1 MSLITSSKNAAVRLT
16 ASSGALLLGGL
27 LVLAS
32 CSQSSEKQAGEAV
45 QNQTTTKTSQPGQA
59 GQNGASAGS
68 GKATDNQFEAELSR
82 MDPALAKA
90 IRQGATM
97 EEIAALKDPVATTP
111 EKALEALKTG
121 NARFFSGQAK
131 HPGGAANERRAQI
144 LSQSPF
150 AVVLGCSDSR
160 VPIELVYDQGLGDM
174 FVIRIAGNAVD
185 PGTAGSIEYGVKHL
199 KSHIV
204 VVMGHEGCG
213 AVKAAMLPAADK
225 EQEPANVRYLLN
237 LVEPSLTN
245 MPNIRDPKAKK
256 REAVVANVLYQKE
269 QLKKNP
275 VVAEAIRTGKIIVVG
290 AYYDISSGAVDFYED
305 GHDKSTASVN

>member
-1 MSLITSSKNAAVRLT
+1 MSIITSSKNAPVRLT
-16 ASSGALLLGGL
+16 ASSGTLLLGGL
-27 LVLAS
+27 LALAS
-32 CSQSSEKQAGEAV
+32 CSQSSENRAGEAA
-45 QNQTTTKTSQPGQA
+45 QNQSTTEASQPGQ
-59 GQNGASAGS
+59 NGAAAGS
-68 GKATDNQFEAELSR
+68 GKGTDSQFEAELSR
-82 MDPALAKA
+82 MDPALAQA

-97 EEIAALKDPVATTP
+97 EEIAALRDPVATTP
-111 EKALEALKTG
+111 EQALEALKSG

-131 HPGGAANERRAQI
+131 RPGLSANERRAQI
-144 LSQSPF
+144 LAQSPF

-185 PGTAGSIEYGVKHL
+185 LGTAGSVEYGVKHL

-225 EQEPANVRYLLN
+225 QQEPANVRYLLN
-237 LVEPSLTN
+237 LVSPSLTN

-305 GHDKSTASVN
+305 GAAKSTASIN